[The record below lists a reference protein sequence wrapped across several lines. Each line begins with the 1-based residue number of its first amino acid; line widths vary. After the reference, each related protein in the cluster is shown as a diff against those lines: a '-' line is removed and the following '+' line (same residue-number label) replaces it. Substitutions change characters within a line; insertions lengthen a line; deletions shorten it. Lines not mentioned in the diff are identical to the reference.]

1 VFRTNNTEKM
11 TILGDGKVGIG
22 TTPNQQMDVNGG
34 SYFGIQRSTS
44 DALFSNGTN
53 IMNIVSPTKITN
65 VSTATTPETAL
76 RLIRA
81 GSVGVKFNPSADI
94 QIGSYNTNLSA
105 GSSLN
110 FRLGN
115 GNVQIPDVNI
125 MTMFGNGNVGI
136 GTTNPQRRLEI
147 TDGTAGNSGL
157 RFTNLPNTST
167 SIANTTNKVLSVNS
181 TGDVILVDDKQGNSL
196 STGPANGNFWSL
208 GGNSGT
214 NPSTNFL
221 GTTDNQR
228 LVFRT
233 NNTEKMTILG
243 DGSLGLG
250 TTSPSNRL
258 DIQSTTFG
266 QSGVRLRNLPNTAA
280 VSPNLSNRVLSVD
293 ASGNII
299 LVNDCGCNPSGG
311 GIPNAAP
318 MQSLSQNQETQN
330 SNSISYSAIDY
341 QAKISKLEEAIKE
354 QQTQIDELKSGKT
367 SSLKIYTN
375 DDSELLKKENETLK
389 NKVNSLESKF
399 DLLEKTLMNICE
411 SGCAGLENITP
422 KESQEID
429 ILYQSIPNPTDD
441 VAMINYYLAKN
452 YQDAFIQ
459 ISDLNGRIIEKITLN
474 PKHGNG
480 SIKVSLGKYAAQN
493 YMYYL
498 IIEEKIV
505 DSKKMTIIR

>member
-1 VFRTNNTEKM
+1 
-11 TILGDGKVGIG
+11 
-22 TTPNQQMDVNGG
+22 
-34 SYFGIQRSTS
+34 
-44 DALFSNGTN
+44 
-53 IMNIVSPTKITN
+53 
-65 VSTATTPETAL
+65 
-76 RLIRA
+76 
-81 GSVGVKFNPSADI
+81 
-94 QIGSYNTNLSA
+94 
-105 GSSLN
+105 
-110 FRLGN
+110 
-115 GNVQIPDVNI
+115 
-125 MTMFGNGNVGI
+125 
-136 GTTNPQRRLEI
+136 
-147 TDGTAGNSGL
+147 
-157 RFTNLPNTST
+157 
-167 SIANTTNKVLSVNS
+167 
-181 TGDVILVDDKQGNSL
+181 
-196 STGPANGNFWSL
+196 
-208 GGNSGT
+208 
-214 NPSTNFL
+214 
-221 GTTDNQR
+221 
-228 LVFRT
+228 
-233 NNTEKMTILG
+233 MTILG